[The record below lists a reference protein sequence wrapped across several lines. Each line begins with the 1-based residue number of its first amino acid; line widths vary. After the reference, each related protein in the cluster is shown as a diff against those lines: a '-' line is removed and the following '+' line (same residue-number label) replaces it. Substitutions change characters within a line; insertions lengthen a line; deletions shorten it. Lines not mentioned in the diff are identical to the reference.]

1 LRWVLGGAAVFLGL
15 VLYVPFLR
23 SLFLFSALHLIDI
36 VICLAAGVFSIIWF
50 EGLKMFNGGKQRH
63 LSLKDS

>member
-1 LRWVLGGAAVFLGL
+1 MFPSYEAYFC
-15 VLYVPFLR
+15 
-23 SLFLFSALHLIDI
+23 FSTLHLIDI
-36 VICLAAGVFSIIWF
+36 VICLTAGVCSIIWF